1 MTAIDRQNPLERAL
15 WCVET
20 RFAGP
25 LTLDDIAETAGV
37 SRFHLSRLF
46 ALVIGR
52 PVMDYVKAR
61 RLSVAARALADSGS
75 DILTIA
81 LEAGYGSHEAFT
93 RAFRDQFGTT
103 PDQAR
108 KPGVIDTFPLQ
119 EALRMPT
126 TATAPALKP
135 RIVEG
140 KALLIA
146 GINERYGCGPGAGI
160 PAQWQRFGPH
170 IGALPG
176 EVRGVTYGVIHNSD
190 DTAGFDYLCGVEV
203 ADFAQVPPEL
213 DRLRISPHLYAVFS
227 HEGHVSAISATIQAI
242 WSTWLPNSDYEAQD
256 APNFERYGP
265 QFNGMT
271 GMGGLEFWVAVK
283 PKPARP

>member
-1 MTAIDRQNPLERAL
+1 MTGKDRQNPLERAL

-25 LTLDDIAETAGV
+25 LSLDAIAETAGV

-61 RLSVAARALADSGS
+61 RLSLAARSLADGAP
-75 DILTIA
+75 DILTVA
-81 LEAGYGSHEAFT
+81 LDAGYGSHEAFT
-93 RAFRDQFGTT
+93 RAFRDQFGAT

-108 KPGVIDTFPLQ
+108 KPGVIDTLSLQ

-126 TATAPALKP
+126 TATAPALTP

-146 GINERYGCGPGAGI
+146 GINARYACGPGAGI
-160 PAQWQRFGPH
+160 PAQWQRFAPH

-176 EVRGVTYGVIHNSD
+176 EVYGVTYGVIHND
-190 DTAGFDYLCGVEV
+190 DDAGGYDYLCGVEV
-203 ADFAQVPPEL
+203 ADFAQVPAEL
-213 DRLRISPHLYAVFS
+213 DRLRIAPRLYAVFT

-256 APNFERYGP
+256 APNFERYGRE
-265 QFNGMT
+265 FNPMT

-283 PKPARP
+283 AKPARP